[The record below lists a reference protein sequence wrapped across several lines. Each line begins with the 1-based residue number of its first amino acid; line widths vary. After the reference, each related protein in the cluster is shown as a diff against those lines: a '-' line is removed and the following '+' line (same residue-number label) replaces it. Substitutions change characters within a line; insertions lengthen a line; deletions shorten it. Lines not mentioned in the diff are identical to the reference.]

1 MDHEHA
7 FELLPGYI
15 DEELSLSEALE
26 FERHLAG
33 CELCTRAYEQ
43 QRQVSARLR
52 EADMR
57 MDAPP
62 ELVKRIRASLPVRR
76 SVWQRLGERFG
87 GRGAFGGVFGVAGGG
102 NGGAKALGWAP
113 LGAMVVSL
121 VALTWSA
128 GLYYAMPSGD
138 TRLTEEL
145 VDSHVRSL
153 QFDHLYDVISTD
165 RHTVKPWFDGKI
177 DFAPPVVDLAQQG
190 YPLVGG
196 RLDYLNG
203 RSVAVMVYRYKL
215 HPINLYVWPGNDAGA
230 TPHIYER
237 QGYHLA
243 HWSAAG
249 MNYWAVTDAGDTELN
264 GFITDLRAHSAS

>member
-1 MDHEHA
+1 MDHEQA

-15 DEELSLSEALE
+15 DEELSLSESLE

-33 CELCTRAYEQ
+33 CEQCKRAYEQ
-43 QRQVSARLR
+43 QRQVSAQLR
-52 EADMR
+52 QNDLR

-62 ELVKRIRASLPVRR
+62 ELAARIRAALPVQR
-76 SVWQRLGERFG
+76 SWWQRLGASFG
-87 GRGAFGGVFGVAGGG
+87 GSGRLGGKGRAVGTGSAVGT
-102 NGGAKALGWAP
+102 LGWAP
-113 LGAMVVSL
+113 LGAMAVSL

-128 GLYYAMPSGD
+128 GLYLSMPSGD

-165 RHTVKPWFDGKI
+165 RHTVKPWFDGKL

-203 RSVAVMVYRYKL
+203 RAVAVMVYRYKL
-215 HPINLYVWPGNDAGA
+215 HPINLYVWPGSE
-230 TPHIYER
+230 ER

-249 MNYWAVTDAGDTELN
+249 MNYWAVTDAGESELN
-264 GFITDLRAHSAS
+264 GFITDLRAHPAS

>member
-1 MDHEHA
+1 MNCQQVQKLIHA
-7 FELLPGYI
+7 HHDGELDVANTLQV
-15 DEELSLSEALE
+15 DE
-26 FERHLAG
+26 HLADCPG
-33 CELCTRAYEQ
+33 CFNTARQLSALSAALRNSELRF
-43 QRQVSARLR
+43 SA
-52 EADMR
+52 
-57 MDAPP
+57 P
-62 ELVKRIRASLPVRR
+62 ASLRQ
-76 SVWQRLGERFG
+76 SIS
-87 GRGAFGGVFGVAGGG
+87 AAVAQA
-102 NGGAKALGWAP
+102 AKAERPAPVTRPWYLQPGWAVA
-113 LGAMVVSL
+113 AMLL
-121 VALTWSA
+121 VACVLTFQLS
-128 GLYYAMPSGD
+128 YPRNED
-138 TRLTEEL
+138 RLLAEL
-145 VDSHVRSL
+145 TASHVRSL
-153 QFDHLYDVISTD
+153 MVNHLTDVTSTD
-165 RHTVKPWFDGKI
+165 QHTVKPWFDGKI

-249 MNYWAVTDAGDTELN
+249 MNYWAVTDAGDAELN

>member
-1 MDHEHA
+1 MDHEQA

-15 DEELSLSEALE
+15 DEELSLSESLE

-33 CELCTRAYEQ
+33 CEQCKRAYEQ
-43 QRQVSARLR
+43 QRQVSAQLR
-52 EADMR
+52 QNDLR

-62 ELVKRIRASLPVRR
+62 ELVKRIRAALPVQR
-76 SVWQRLGERFG
+76 SLWQRLSERFS
-87 GRGAFGGVFGVAGGG
+87 GVAGFGG
-102 NGGAKALGWAP
+102 MSVAGGTGGTAGARGTLGWAP
-113 LGAMVVSL
+113 VGAMVVSL

-128 GLYYAMPSGD
+128 GLYLSMPSGD
-138 TRLTEEL
+138 THLTEEL

-177 DFAPPVVDLAQQG
+177 DFAPPVIDLAQQG

-203 RSVAVMVYRYKL
+203 RCSRGDGLSLQAASDQPVCLAGQR
-215 HPINLYVWPGNDAGA
+215 GGCDAA
-230 TPHIYER
+230 YLR
-237 QGYHLA
+237 
-243 HWSAAG
+243 AAG
-249 MNYWAVTDAGDTELN
+249 LSPRALECRRDELL
-264 GFITDLRAHSAS
+264 GHYRCR

>member
-1 MDHEHA
+1 MDHEQA

-15 DEELSLSEALE
+15 DEELSLSESLE

-33 CELCTRAYEQ
+33 CEQCKRAYEQ
-43 QRQVSARLR
+43 QRQVSAQLR
-52 EADMR
+52 QNDLR

-62 ELVKRIRASLPVRR
+62 ELAARIRAALPVQR
-76 SVWQRLGERFG
+76 SWWQRLGASFG
-87 GRGAFGGVFGVAGGG
+87 GSGRLGGKGRAVGKGSAVGT
-102 NGGAKALGWAP
+102 LGWAP
-113 LGAMVVSL
+113 LGAMAVSL

-128 GLYYAMPSGD
+128 GLYLSMPSGD

-165 RHTVKPWFDGKI
+165 RHTVKPWFDGKL

-203 RSVAVMVYRYKL
+203 RAVAVMVYRYKL
-215 HPINLYVWPGNDAGA
+215 HPINLYVWPGSEAGT

-249 MNYWAVTDAGDTELN
+249 MNYWAVTDAGESELN
-264 GFITDLRAHSAS
+264 GFITDLRAHPAS